1 MTVEHV
7 YFRSGDV
14 RCAAD
19 LYLPEDTPAAGVV
32 MGHSVLVV
40 KKALAPHAEY
50 LFRAGFA
57 VLAIDYRTIGT
68 SVGQPR
74 GQVFAERYVDDMHNA
89 ISYLQTRS
97 EVDPDR
103 IGLWGHSFG
112 ATVTPRTGRCRGR
125 PGP

>member
-50 LFRAGFA
+50 LQ
-57 VLAIDYRTIGT
+57 
-68 SVGQPR
+68 VGD
-74 GQVFAERYVDDMHNA
+74 VHRYCRMSA
-89 ISYLQTRS
+89 ISAT
-97 EVDPDR
+97 P
-103 IGLWGHSFG
+103 HSD
-112 ATVTPRTGRCRGR
+112 
-125 PGP
+125 

>member
-1 MTVEHV
+1 MPGTLSSSSSPTPPAPCRTRCGQSVSVTGRWLSWTCWSASTTTWPANHPDRHPHPRLRRRANDMTVEHV

-50 LFRAGFA
+50 LFRAGF
-57 VLAIDYRTIGT
+57 
-68 SVGQPR
+68 
-74 GQVFAERYVDDMHNA
+74 
-89 ISYLQTRS
+89 
-97 EVDPDR
+97 
-103 IGLWGHSFG
+103 
-112 ATVTPRTGRCRGR
+112 
-125 PGP
+125 